1 MEIIIDNREKKLITE
16 FTQNNYEIKVKQLPL
31 GDIII
36 TRNSTENI
44 VIERKTIS
52 DLASSNV
59 DGRFREQRAR
69 LIENYVKKGIKV
81 IYLIEGFN
89 YANNET
95 RLESSTALSI
105 FVNLMIRD
113 NISVYHTRNVN
124 ESYLF
129 IRKLAENIP
138 KIIEKSSKNEVSEYI
153 STIKLKK
160 KDNIRPENY
169 FSVVLCQIPNVSP
182 KIALK
187 ITEKYPNI
195 SAIISEYSKLTEKE
209 SRELLQKK
217 CGLGKILSARVF
229 EYIFG

>member
-138 KIIEKSSKNEVSEYI
+138 KIIEKSSKNEV
-153 STIKLKK
+153 
-160 KDNIRPENY
+160 
-169 FSVVLCQIPNVSP
+169 
-182 KIALK
+182 
-187 ITEKYPNI
+187 
-195 SAIISEYSKLTEKE
+195 
-209 SRELLQKK
+209 
-217 CGLGKILSARVF
+217 
-229 EYIFG
+229 